1 MINTNY
7 TAYIY
12 TIPCQKPQT
21 ALKNVNSALV
31 LTEKND
37 TDNNVYRNAVTKA
50 TEIADVDRY
59 SQGTFDLSLLVAGRN
74 ADSYFSGTMSSACD
88 VDYFHVDTSSQML
101 SRRPVIVTM
110 EMPEGADYDLTVYDA
125 KGNQVGMAIPNEDG
139 TKTLT
144 IPCDWSS
151 SRNFVIKVS
160 QHNSENGVEGNYKLT
175 FSQGE
180 MPRETIAWMER
191 MKTAKVVQTT
201 PEERYALG
209 KAAKEK
215 NDARNTAGINALHQA
230 QYNALPEA
238 LKYTGDLSAAEL
250 LEQEKRGVSL
260 SEAEQAYVAIYGNQN
275 EIFGAESMRMKRGLE
290 QEFSDYL
297 ESLGL
302 SNQSFQIHLTAMG
315 KVEVSGLDEERREQV
330 EHYMEEHWGSFKN
343 VYLTNSEET
352 AAMTN
357 QQYRIAGYAEECNR
371 FLSNAS
377 GGRISVEDLTIQ
389 EKQTGQYSVS
399 EKIAGLPAEVAQLI
413 NDADSTS
420 PLYDYKQM
428 LYSILEY
435 RKVHGEIPQYHM
447 DFKWNGRELQF
458 A

>member
-1 MINTNY
+1 MISVRSTGNLTY
-7 TAYIY
+7 TC
-12 TIPCQKPQT
+12 TIPGPILHSE
-21 ALKNVNSALV
+21 LKNLGGALV

-37 TDNNVYRNAVTKA
+37 GDNNVYRNAVTRA
-50 TEIADVDRY
+50 TEIADVERY

-74 ADSYFSGTMSSACD
+74 AESYFSGTMSSAYD
-88 VDYFHVDTSSQML
+88 VDYFHVDTSSQIL
-101 SRRPVIVTM
+101 SRRPVFVTM
-110 EMPEGADYDLTVYDA
+110 EMPEGTDYDLTVYDA
-125 KGNQVGMAIPNEDG
+125 EGNQVGMAIPNEDG

-151 SRNFVIKVS
+151 SRDFVIKVN

-180 MPRETIAWMER
+180 MPQETIAWMER

-215 NDARNTAGINALHQA
+215 NDSRNTAGINALHQA

-238 LKYTGDLSAAEL
+238 LKYTGDLSTADL
-250 LEQEKRGVSL
+250 LEREKSGVSL
-260 SEAEQAYVAIYGNQN
+260 SEA
-275 EIFGAESMRMKRGLE
+275 E

-302 SNQSFQIHLTAMG
+302 SNQSFQIHLTATG
-315 KVEVSGLDEERREQV
+315 KAEVSGLDEERREQV
-330 EHYMEEHWGSFKN
+330 ERYMEEHWSSFKN

-377 GGRISVEDLTIQ
+377 GGRIFVEDLTIQ
-389 EKQTGQYSVS
+389 EKQLGQYSVS

-435 RKVHGEIPQYHM
+435 RREYGEIPQYHM
-447 DFKWNGRELQF
+447 DLEWNGRELQF